1 MKITNLMALFIITA
15 LIISIVPNDIY
26 AAVDKARDEIFLDA
40 VKAYEKGDYSAAAKG
55 FEKIAKE
62 YDVSGTGLYYNIG
75 NSYLK
80 LENYGL
86 AALWYKRAEK
96 LSPSDP
102 DLKYNLGYLENR
114 LKDDFEIKRTIF
126 YDIFF
131 MQRFISEP
139 LIIKTG
145 LLLNLIFW
153 LSFVLFH
160 FKKNQFVKSV
170 GVLTGAAA
178 FIFLS
183 NSFYC
188 LYERTYAMDA
198 VVIPSEISVKSGTS
212 ENAPELFKL
221 HAGTIVLIEE
231 AQDGY
236 VRISNGDDKR
246 GWIKKGD
253 AIPISG
259 PLNS

>member
-1 MKITNLMALFIITA
+1 MKTMKSLTLFVIITIFFF
-15 LIISIVPNDIY
+15 LVSGSVH
-26 AAVDKARDEIFLDA
+26 AAVDKTRDAIFLDS
-40 VKAYEKGDYSAAAKG
+40 VKAYEKGDYKASAKG
-55 FEKIAKE
+55 FEKIATE
-62 YDVSGTGLYYNIG
+62 YGVSSPSLYYNIG

-86 AALWYKRAEK
+86 AALWYKRAER

-102 DLKYNLGYLENR
+102 DLKYNSGYLENR

-139 LIIKTG
+139 YILKIGLI
-145 LLLNLIFW
+145 LNLVFW
-153 LSFVLFH
+153 LSCAMLY
-160 FKKNQFVKSV
+160 FKKNQYIKPVIA
-170 GVLTGAAA
+170 LTGAAS
-178 FIFLS
+178 FVFLS

-188 LYERTYAMDA
+188 LYERAAAMDA
-198 VVIPSEISVKSGTS
+198 VVIPPEISVKSGTS
-212 ENAPELFKL
+212 ENAPDLFKL

-231 AQDGY
+231 IQDGY
-236 VRISNGDDKR
+236 ARISNGDDKR

-253 AIPISG
+253 AIAISG
-259 PLNS
+259 SLTN